1 MRFLTD
7 CSPASPFW
15 TAAAKGKAP
24 IAEWTF
30 QKRSIGSNIPLM
42 EMPIPTLDRSSK
54 AGLYRQVV
62 ESIESAILR
71 GELLPG
77 ARLPS
82 ERDLARRLHVSRT
95 TVVNAY
101 KELEARGLARGYVG
115 RGTFVAA
122 GPQQEGGSFAWR
134 GKVSLAA
141 MRTVDPTLRWLAR
154 TVSDP
159 NVISFAAALPAL
171 DHFPLDAFADATQA
185 LLKQGAERTLSL
197 CPTEGH
203 PALRGE
209 LAAHFGVPME
219 QVLVLSGAQQG
230 LDLITRCLLDPGD
243 AVIME
248 RPGYVG
254 AIQTFR
260 AVGAHIVGWDV
271 ERADL
276 DELEDLIVRY
286 RPKLLYVNPTFQ
298 NPTGAVMPLG
308 TRRALLELA
317 TRYRLPIVEDEP
329 YRDLWFERPP
339 PPALVNLDLHQVVI
353 HLGTFSKTLA
363 SGLRVGWI
371 TAAAEIVDQLALL
384 KQRCDVSSA
393 SLEQQVVSHLLRH
406 GHFDRHMQALRVE
419 HRRRYEAM
427 QAALRE
433 HLPPGTLTWSPVNG
447 GLYLWG
453 RFGRGIE
460 GHELLLRAAPAGVVF
475 LNGEAFYPDG
485 LGRHELRLC
494 FSSQPPPRIT
504 DGIRRLARLV

>member
-1 MRFLTD
+1 
-7 CSPASPFW
+7 
-15 TAAAKGKAP
+15 
-24 IAEWTF
+24 
-30 QKRSIGSNIPLM
+30 M
-42 EMPIPTLDRSSK
+42 EMPFLTLDRS
-54 AGLYRQVV
+54 ARADLYRQVADAV
-62 ESIESAILR
+62 EAAVVR
-71 GELLPG
+71 GELSPS

-82 ERDLARRLHVSRT
+82 ERDLARQLDVSRT

-101 KELEARGLARGYVG
+101 KELEERGLVRGYVG
-115 RGTFVAA
+115 RGTFITASPRHEA
-122 GPQQEGGSFAWR
+122 GSFAWR
-134 GKVSLAA
+134 GKVSLSAL
-141 MRTVDPTLRWLAR
+141 RTVDPTLRWLAR
-154 TVSDP
+154 TSADP
-159 NVISFAAALPAL
+159 TIISFAAAQPAL
-171 DHFPLDAFADATQA
+171 DHFPIDAFAEATET
-185 LLKQGAERTLSL
+185 LLRQGAAHSLSL

-203 PALRGE
+203 PDLRGE
-209 LAAHFGVPME
+209 LARRFGVPME

-271 ERADL
+271 ERDDL

-298 NPTGAVMPLG
+298 NPTGRVMPLD
-308 TRRALLELA
+308 TRRELLALA
-317 TRYRLPIVEDEP
+317 TRYRLPIIEDEP
-329 YRDLWFERPP
+329 YRDLWFDRPP
-339 PPALVNLDLHQVVI
+339 PPALVNLDERQVVI

-371 TAAAEIVDQLALL
+371 TAAEEIVDQLALL

-393 SLEQQVVSHLLRH
+393 SLEQQVVSHLLRA
-406 GHFDRHMQALRVE
+406 GHFDRHMQALRGE
-419 HRRRYEAM
+419 HRRRYETL

-433 HLPPGTLTWSPVNG
+433 HLPPGTLSWSPVNG

-453 RFGRGIE
+453 RLGRGLE
-460 GHELLLRAAPAGVVF
+460 GHELLLRAAATGVVF

-485 LGRHELRLC
+485 SGRHELRLC
-494 FSSQPPPRIT
+494 FSSQPPTRISE
-504 DGIRRLARLV
+504 GVRRMARLIAEI